1 MSRIADALLTQRK
14 WQKCELAQQL
24 LELDQAIQSSKQN
37 IINSCTIPAF
47 IQPELEMARMHY
59 WMNQEQARVALMADR
74 AVLETQEIKLN
85 TALKMLEK
93 HQDRQMKKKRIAMML
108 TQQVNSDEWIVQRRE
123 SE

>member
-1 MSRIADALLTQRK
+1 
-14 WQKCELAQQL
+14 
-24 LELDQAIQSSKQN
+24 
-37 IINSCTIPAF
+37 
-47 IQPELEMARMHY
+47 
-59 WMNQEQARVALMADR
+59 MADR